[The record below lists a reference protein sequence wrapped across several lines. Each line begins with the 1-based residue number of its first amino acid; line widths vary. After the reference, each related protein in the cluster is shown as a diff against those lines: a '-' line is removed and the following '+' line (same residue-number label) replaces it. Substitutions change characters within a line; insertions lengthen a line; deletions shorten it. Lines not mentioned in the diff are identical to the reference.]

1 MKNLI
6 RNILR
11 EQIDNKIEIEEFP
24 YGDFIVYKGG
34 NAESNDYLTFE
45 KANDN
50 DIWLHTKDYPGSHI
64 ILSMS
69 SKNYPTD
76 DVLYFA
82 ASIAKKYSK
91 GKNKDNV
98 KVVYCYVSDVFKTSD
113 MKVGQVDVDTS
124 KLNVMSI

>member
-1 MKNLI
+1 MMKNLI

-24 YGDFIVYKGG
+24 YGNFIVYKGG
-34 NAESNDYLTFE
+34 NAESNDYLTF
-45 KANDN
+45 KRSNKNDL
-50 DIWLHTKDYPGSHI
+50 WFHTKDYPGSHVV
-64 ILSMS
+64 LSINNS
-69 SKNYPTD
+69 HPNE

-98 KVVYCYVSDVFKTSD
+98 KVVYCYVGDVFKTND
-113 MKVGQVDVDTS
+113 MKVGQVDVEPS
-124 KLNVMSI
+124 KISVITI